1 MDKLG
6 ALSENDAMLE
16 LDNLETD
23 DPDFPE
29 ECLAVVDVACRVGDE
44 SSSASSSSSSKTAQ
58 QFQRQL
64 PTQALQGSPEW
75 DQPHPQS
82 YVPPAQQQQ
91 QQEPELA
98 RQQ

>member
-6 ALSENDAMLE
+6 ALSENAAMLE
-16 LDNLETD
+16 LDNLDSD

-29 ECLAVVDVACRVGDE
+29 ECLAVVDVACRVGDDE
-44 SSSASSSSSSKTAQ
+44 SSNTAE
-58 QFQRQL
+58 QFQKQL

-75 DQPHPQS
+75 DRPHPES
-82 YVPPAQQQQ
+82 YIPPA
-91 QQEPELA
+91 QQEPELV

>member
-6 ALSENDAMLE
+6 ALSENAAMLE
-16 LDNLETD
+16 LDDLDTD

-44 SSSASSSSSSKTAQ
+44 SSNTPQ
-58 QFQRQL
+58 QFQKQL

-75 DQPHPQS
+75 DRPHPES
-82 YVPPAQQQQ
+82 YVPPAQQ
-91 QQEPELA
+91 EPELA
-98 RQQ
+98 AALAVRQQ